1 MQTTVSED
9 REHFLGGS
17 DIPAVMGISP
27 FKTRFELL
35 QEKAGLRKDDF
46 EGNVWTEYGNTME
59 PKIRDYIS
67 KLDGVKYKEGMEIVL
82 SPEFSDIG
90 LGVRVHTD
98 GGTEDTI
105 LEIKTT
111 SEIYETVGEYKVYI
125 VQLLYY
131 MCKKHID
138 NGILAVY
145 ERPEDMS
152 ERFSKKRLQIFRI
165 KFADFAELAHEIATA
180 EYDFR
185 QDLKRLKENPNLTE
199 LDFIPFPVVI
209 QAEALSL
216 LEQKLQALDE
226 IEQRCKGERQKL
238 YDLMWKYG
246 VKTIPLD
253 SMTISRVDPIPES
266 TKKAFD
272 EKAFEKEHPEVYK
285 AYMKDKKV
293 SGKKGYIRILT
304 KEKEE

>member
-9 REHFLGGS
+9 REKYIGGS
-17 DIPAVMGISP
+17 DLGAIIGISP

-46 EGNVWTEYGNTME
+46 VSNIYTEYGNTME

-82 SPEFSDIG
+82 SPEDSDIG
-90 LGVRVHTD
+90 LGIRVHTD
-98 GGTEDTI
+98 GETEDTI
-105 LEIKTT
+105 VEIKTT
-111 SEIYETVGEYKVYI
+111 SETYETVGEYKLYLC
-125 VQLLYY
+125 QLVFYL
-131 MCKKHID
+131 MKKRKPK
-138 NGILAVY
+138 GILLVY
-145 ERPEDMS
+145 HRPEDMS

-165 KFADFAELAHEIATA
+165 KIADCVELAEEVATA
-180 EYDFR
+180 EYNFR

-199 LDFIPFPVVI
+199 LDFLPFPVVI

-246 VKTIPLD
+246 VKTIPME

-266 TKKAFD
+266 TKKVFD

-293 SGKKGYIRILT
+293 SGKKGYIRIIT